1 MAVKKKNGMVKL
13 LFILIIITCIVII
26 AAVSW
31 KSGSDAIYGDFE
43 NTKRSAA
50 EVLYSDITGVDLEKN
65 YPQTP
70 DEVMQFYGKCYKL
83 IYGDMIR
90 NDEIFANVLHIQR
103 MLYSKELSE
112 KNLFEVQ
119 LEQIKSDVETL
130 KDENVVVIDFEAKPP
145 IYASDF
151 KTCEVRTIVSTNAND
166 ENGSLKA
173 YRIYN
178 IVKDENGLWK
188 IHSFRR
194 TDSNFEQ

>member
-43 NTKRSAA
+43 KTKKSAA
-50 EVLYSDITGVDLEKN
+50 EVLYSDVSGADLEKD
-65 YPQTP
+65 YPKTP
-70 DEVMQFYGKCYKL
+70 DEVIQFYGKCYKL

-90 NDEIFANVLHIQR
+90 NDDIFANVLHIQR
-103 MLYSKELSE
+103 RLYSKELAE

-119 LEQIKSDVETL
+119 LEQIKSDVEAL
-130 KDENVVVIDFEAKPP
+130 KDSNVVVIDFEAKPP
-145 IYASDF
+145 IYSKDF
-151 KTCEVRTIVSTNAND
+151 KTCEVRTIISTNAND
-166 ENGSLKA
+166 ENGTLKA
-173 YRIYN
+173 YWVYN
-178 IVKDENGLWK
+178 IVKDEKDLWT

-194 TDSNFEQ
+194 TDSDFN

>member
-43 NTKRSAA
+43 NTKKSAA
-50 EVLYSDITGVDLEKN
+50 EVLYSDVSGADLEKD
-65 YPQTP
+65 YPKTP
-70 DEVMQFYGKCYKL
+70 DEVIQFYGKCYKL

-90 NDEIFANVLHIQR
+90 NDDIFANVLHIQR
-103 MLYSKELSE
+103 RLYSKELAE

-119 LEQIKSDVETL
+119 LEQIKSDVEAL
-130 KDENVVVIDFEAKPP
+130 KDSNVVVIDFEAKPH
-145 IYASDF
+145 IYSKDF
-151 KTCEVRTIVSTNAND
+151 KTCEVRTIISTNAND
-166 ENGSLKA
+166 ENGTLKA
-173 YRIYN
+173 YWVYN
-178 IVKDENGLWK
+178 IVKDEKDLWK

-194 TDSNFEQ
+194 TDSDFN

>member
-1 MAVKKKNGMVKL
+1 MAVKKKSGMVKL

-43 NTKRSAA
+43 NTKKSAA
-50 EVLYSDITGVDLEKN
+50 EVLYSDVSGADLEKD
-65 YPQTP
+65 YPKTP

-90 NDEIFANVLHIQR
+90 NDDIFANVLHIQR
-103 MLYSKELSE
+103 RLYSKELAE

-119 LEQIKSDVETL
+119 LEQIKSDVEAL
-130 KDENVVVIDFEAKPP
+130 KDSNVVVIDFEAKPP
-145 IYASDF
+145 IYSKDF
-151 KTCEVRTIVSTNAND
+151 KTCEVRTIISTNAND
-166 ENGSLKA
+166 ENGTLKA
-173 YRIYN
+173 YWVYN
-178 IVKDENGLWK
+178 IVKDEKDLWK

-194 TDSNFEQ
+194 TDSDFN

>member
-43 NTKRSAA
+43 NTKKSAA
-50 EVLYSDITGVDLEKN
+50 EVLYSDVSGADLEKD
-65 YPQTP
+65 YPKTP
-70 DEVMQFYGKCYKL
+70 DEVIQFYGKCYKL

-90 NDEIFANVLHIQR
+90 NDDIFANVLHIQR
-103 MLYSKELSE
+103 RLYSKELAE

-119 LEQIKSDVETL
+119 LEQIKSDVEAL
-130 KDENVVVIDFEAKPP
+130 KDSNVVVIDFEAKPP
-145 IYASDF
+145 IYSKDF
-151 KTCEVRTIVSTNAND
+151 KTCEVRTIISTNAND
-166 ENGSLKA
+166 ENGTLKA
-173 YRIYN
+173 YWVYN
-178 IVKDENGLWK
+178 IVKDEKDLWK

-194 TDSNFEQ
+194 TDSDFN

>member
-43 NTKRSAA
+43 NTKKSAA
-50 EVLYSDITGVDLEKN
+50 EVLYSDVSGADLEKD
-65 YPQTP
+65 YPKTP
-70 DEVMQFYGKCYKL
+70 DEVIQFYGKCYKL

-90 NDEIFANVLHIQR
+90 NDDIFANVLHIQR
-103 MLYSKELSE
+103 RLYSKELAE

-119 LEQIKSDVETL
+119 LEQIKSDVEAL
-130 KDENVVVIDFEAKPP
+130 KDSNVVVIDFEAKPP
-145 IYASDF
+145 IYSKDF
-151 KTCEVRTIVSTNAND
+151 KTCEVRTIISTNAND
-166 ENGSLKA
+166 ENGTLKA
-173 YRIYN
+173 YWVYN
-178 IVKDENGLWK
+178 IVKDEKDLWK

-194 TDSNFEQ
+194 TDSEFN

>member
-43 NTKRSAA
+43 NTKKSAA
-50 EVLYSDITGVDLEKN
+50 EVLYSDVSGADLEKD
-65 YPQTP
+65 YPKTP
-70 DEVMQFYGKCYKL
+70 DEVIQFYGKCYKL

-90 NDEIFANVLHIQR
+90 NDDIFANVLHIQR
-103 MLYSKELSE
+103 RLYSKELAE

-119 LEQIKSDVETL
+119 LEQIKSDVEAL
-130 KDENVVVIDFEAKPP
+130 KDSNVVVIDFEAKPP
-145 IYASDF
+145 IYSKDF
-151 KTCEVRTIVSTNAND
+151 KTCEVRTIISTNAND
-166 ENGSLKA
+166 ENGTLKA
-173 YRIYN
+173 YWVYN
-178 IVKDENGLWK
+178 IVKDEMDLWK

-194 TDSNFEQ
+194 TDSDFN